1 MSCELSCQ
9 HIKTQNEMSKRNVN
23 KSLKFITKITY
34 RLQYYKAWHIDCET
48 LSSIV
53 LLPCHI
59 EHWRKGFVSILLK
72 ADFRFQYSPGAD
84 CKKTAVTNVNKR
96 TTKLQHSKDAEA
108 VSNETGQK
116 GDVIP
121 SCITGAVFKSLLP
134 KLVWD
139 RVCNLSGLLMG
150 YVVFA
155 TISIYL
161 LSRSSIASITWT
173 RFLYK
178 AVQVASGLKKG

>member
-34 RLQYYKAWHIDCET
+34 RLQYYKAWHIDCEA

-59 EHWRKGFVSILLK
+59 EPWRKGFVSILLK

-116 GDVIP
+116 V
-121 SCITGAVFKSLLP
+121 
-134 KLVWD
+134 
-139 RVCNLSGLLMG
+139 M
-150 YVVFA
+150 
-155 TISIYL
+155 
-161 LSRSSIASITWT
+161 LSRHAL
-173 RFLYK
+173 R
-178 AVQVASGLKKG
+178 AVPACGDRSKSRVRTVRGSCGPIGCGF